1 MPTFD
6 YLSMEIIVNS
16 DLWPKIRSWFFKLG
30 LYLSNYFTYYNLQD
44 ITDTQNDLASSDDDD
59 AIPKPPNEIV
69 THPKPTIK
77 AKLSNSSSKSGD
89 EGSLHFDLPE
99 HLKANVT
106 NNETIVE
113 EEEKV
118 TGKKQKKSKKSK
130 EKKHHKKR
138 KSIDKERDELEEF
151 LNGIPPSNMQ
161 TDEGAYEEL

>member
-1 MPTFD
+1 M
-6 YLSMEIIVNS
+6 
-16 DLWPKIRSWFFKLG
+16 
-30 LYLSNYFTYYNLQD
+30 YLSNYFTYYNLQD

-69 THPKPTIK
+69 THPKTTIK

-99 HLKANVT
+99 HLKANTT